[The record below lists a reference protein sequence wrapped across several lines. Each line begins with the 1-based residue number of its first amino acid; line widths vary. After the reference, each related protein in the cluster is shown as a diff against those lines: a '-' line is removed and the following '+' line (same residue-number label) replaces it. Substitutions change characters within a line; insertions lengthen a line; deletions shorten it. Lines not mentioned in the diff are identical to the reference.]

1 VIERIRPYLADI
13 FPGANVWLD
22 ERLRLQGLRGEQFDE
37 SFEMLSGGAQE
48 QLALLVRLGL
58 AEVLSADE
66 PWPLVLD
73 DVLVNTD
80 PARIRRV
87 QKALFAASRG
97 LQVLLLTCHG
107 PLFDTLGA
115 DRCIELEPRTRAH
128 SG

>member
-1 VIERIRPYLADI
+1 
-13 FPGANVWLD
+13 
-22 ERLRLQGLRGEQFDE
+22 LRGEQFDE

-80 PARIRRV
+80 PERIARV
-87 QKALFAASRG
+87 QKALYAASQR
-97 LQVLLLTCHG
+97 LQILLFTCHG
-107 PLFDTLGA
+107 PLFDGLGA
-115 DRCIELEPRTRAH
+115 HRCIELEPRSR
-128 SG
+128 